1 MKTGHNHPC
10 PCGSGKKYKRCCG
23 KFGATSIS
31 TIKPFPHPIP
41 PEVLK
46 EIARRKSERIAREV
60 EHGEVK
66 NIITAELDEWRIVA
80 SGNKLVY
87 SKTWKVFT
95 DFLNNHLH
103 GLFGLEWGQRQV
115 QLPLEEQHP
124 AVQWRTIT
132 ALANV
137 GTIPGENGL
146 YMTDIGAA
154 NAWFRLAYDLYLIEH
169 NAELQS
175 KLLRRLRDAEKFQG
189 ARFEAAVAAMMLAS
203 GYELQY
209 REEKG
214 PGKHPE
220 FIATNKKTG
229 QVLAVEAKSRHR
241 PGIMGFRREEDPIP
255 PASFDIDGLLWHAA
269 SKGTKEPLLLF
280 VELNTNRAVDAGS
293 HEDVY
298 AELDRAWKAL
308 QAREWPERFP
318 AVGVV
323 FYNDASPWYLSTSLP
338 TGLASIWAMVL
349 WPDSSKHVFDAK
361 PLLLRIGQGCLQ
373 RTKIPLEFP
382 KRDEEVSPEL

>member
-1 MKTGHNHPC
+1 
-10 PCGSGKKYKRCCG
+10 
-23 KFGATSIS
+23 
-31 TIKPFPHPIP
+31 
-41 PEVLK
+41 VLK
-46 EIARRKSERIAREV
+46 EIARRESERVAREAK
-60 EHGEVK
+60 HGEVK
-66 NIITAELDEWRIVA
+66 DVITAELGEWRIVA
-80 SGNKLVY
+80 SGNKLAY

-95 DFLNNHLH
+95 DFLNKHLQ

-115 QLPLEEQHP
+115 KLPLEEQHP
-124 AVQWRTIT
+124 AVQWRTIN
-132 ALANV
+132 ALANA
-137 GTIPGENGL
+137 GTIPNENGL
-146 YMTDIGAA
+146 YKCDTGAA

-241 PGIMGFRREEDPIP
+241 PGIMGFRKGEASIP
-255 PASFDIDGLLWHAA
+255 PASFDIDGLLWQAA
-269 SKGTKEPLLLF
+269 SKDTEEPLLIF
-280 VELNTNRAVDAGS
+280 VELNTHRAMDMNFN
-293 HEDVY
+293 EDVY
-298 AELDRAWKAL
+298 NELDHAWKAL
-308 QAREWPERFP
+308 QAREWPEGFP

-323 FYNDASPWYLSTSLP
+323 FYNDASPWYLSTLLP
-338 TGLASIWAMVL
+338 TGLASIWAVVL
-349 WPDSSKHVFDAK
+349 WADSSKHVFDAK

-373 RTKIPLEFP
+373 RTTIPLEFP
-382 KRDEEVSPEL
+382 KRDEEVSVEL